1 MHQQDSKA
9 FSGVL
14 WLVGL
19 LKVVE
24 KSAWQWAAVC
34 LLLMLVEFV
43 RGAPFNPLNSFVTS
57 VVCALACAFVI
68 EVPRVV
74 IRFIKWARRKRQACK
89 GG

>member
-1 MHQQDSKA
+1 MHQQESKA
-9 FSGVL
+9 FSKVL
-14 WLVGL
+14 WIVGL

-34 LLLMLVEFV
+34 LLLMLVEFL
-43 RGAPFNPLNSFVTS
+43 RGTPFNPLNAFGAS

-68 EVPRVV
+68 ELTRVV
-74 IRFIKWARRKRQACK
+74 ILFIKWARRKRQAYK

>member
-9 FSGVL
+9 FSKVL
-14 WLVGL
+14 WIVGL

-34 LLLMLVEFV
+34 LLLMLVELL
-43 RGAPFNPLNSFVTS
+43 RAAPFNPLNSFVTS

-68 EVPRVV
+68 ELTRVV
-74 IRFIKWARRKRQACK
+74 IQFIKWAQRKREACK

>member
-34 LLLMLVEFV
+34 LLLMLVELL

-68 EVPRVV
+68 ELTRVV
-74 IRFIKWARRKRQACK
+74 IQFIKWARRKRQACK

>member
-1 MHQQDSKA
+1 MHQQESKA
-9 FSGVL
+9 FSKVL
-14 WLVGL
+14 WIVGL

-34 LLLMLVEFV
+34 LLLMLVEFL
-43 RGAPFNPLNSFVTS
+43 RGTPFNPLNAFGTS

-68 EVPRVV
+68 ELTRVV
-74 IRFIKWARRKRQACK
+74 ILFIKWARRKRQACK